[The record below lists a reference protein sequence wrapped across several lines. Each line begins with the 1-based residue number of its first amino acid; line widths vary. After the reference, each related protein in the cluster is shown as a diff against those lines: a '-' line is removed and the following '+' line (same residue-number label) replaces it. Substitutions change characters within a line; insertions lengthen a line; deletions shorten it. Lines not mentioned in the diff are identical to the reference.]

1 MSGIGLLAE
10 RPWSSKGGQLYS
22 SDAMTLIDF
31 DVVFYVLQFQMLFYT
46 MSLKVNGWIVVVFM
60 AGSVLLAEAVRK
72 LVPPRIFDRSK

>member
-1 MSGIGLLAE
+1 MRLSVE

-31 DVVFYVLQFQMLFYT
+31 DVLVYVLQFQMLFYT
-46 MSLKVNGWIVVVFM
+46 MSLKVNRRIVVVLM

-72 LVPPRIFDRSK
+72 LAPPRIFDRSK